1 MKFTREEIDKKNF
14 HIVQPGLQVMPPAHY
29 NAFQTVTDINAV
41 MIGEQVFCTKVWY
54 DDLMKKMS

>member
-14 HIVQPGLQVMPPAHY
+14 HLVQSGLQVMPPAHY
-29 NAFQTVTDINAV
+29 NAFQTVTDTNAV
-41 MIGEQVFCTKVWY
+41 MIGDKIWY